1 MHSKGEIRML
11 VLTRKKGETI
21 RIGDDIEVIVLSIEG
36 DTVKLGI
43 AAPRTLPVH
52 RLEVYQAIKL
62 SNRESVLKLQADEH
76 PNLQEMKRKF
86 IKD

>member
-1 MHSKGEIRML
+1 ML

-21 RIGDDIEVIVLSIEG
+21 RIGDDIEVVILSIDG

-62 SNRESVLKLQADEH
+62 SNRESVLKLQADEP